1 MFVHVLFSHWYFTH
15 SWLVSFV
22 HASFLTW
29 LPCLTISFF
38 CLTVTCSPSSP
49 SPTCPCILLVPTL
62 DLSHADTPSLILSH
76 CFLTSVWV
84 PSAGTYSNIHTHT
97 HTQERIRSSNLQA
110 QVSDMQAQMR
120 LRNKHE
126 TSMAKGERFALM
138 QDENRLQNTQ
148 QVCLFVYVHIPQM
161 CGGVESKHLI

>member
-97 HTQERIRSSNLQA
+97 HTHRSVSAARICRHRCRICRHRCVLETSTRQAWQRANVLLWYKMRIACRIRSRYAYSYMYTFPRC
-110 QVSDMQAQMR
+110 V
-120 LRNKHE
+120 
-126 TSMAKGERFALM
+126 
-138 QDENRLQNTQ
+138 
-148 QVCLFVYVHIPQM
+148 
-161 CGGVESKHLI
+161 GGWSPNI